1 MSPRLTILLIS
12 DIGQVR
18 LFDDWLKFFQKVCFD
33 KKRLPKERELTSK
46 GELVTRYELVK
57 IQTVLRT

>member
-1 MSPRLTILLIS
+1 MSPRPAILLTL

-18 LFDDWLKFFQKVCFD
+18 LFDDWLKFFRKVCFD
-33 KKRLPKERELTSK
+33 KKHLPKGRELTSK
-46 GELVTRYELVK
+46 VELVTRYELVK